1 MDNLSVNTERKY
13 LIAGII
19 IFFIFIYTIRL
30 FIIQVWDDKYQ
41 LIALN
46 NSQRHVTQYPSRGLI
61 YDRNGKLLV
70 SNKVAYDLMIIPKQV
85 SSFDTLLF
93 IRLLKIDKAYLLK
106 HFEKSKQY
114 SRYKPS
120 VFLKQISAKQYAT
133 FQEKMYKFSG
143 FYVQN
148 RTLRYYNKS
157 IAAHLLGYVG
167 EANNRM
173 LKRDSYYESGDYI
186 GISGIEK
193 IYEKRLRGEKGEK
206 IFLVDVHNRIKESFA
221 NGEYD
226 TPSKVGENL
235 TLSIDADLQEYGE
248 KLMQGK
254 IGSIVAIEPSTG
266 EILAILSSPSYNPN
280 LLVGRS
286 RSKNYTRLSK
296 NKHKPL
302 FNRAV
307 SAQYPPG
314 SVFKIANALIAL
326 QADLIN
332 ENANF
337 ICNKSLLGCHN
348 HPPNNGVEKAIQ
360 YSCNPYFYQV
370 YKRII
375 QQNINKKSIFK
386 DSRIGLEFWQKSMF
400 KFGFGKKIETD
411 LSNIRSGKIPSV
423 TYYDKI
429 YGKNR
434 WAFST
439 IYSNAIGQGEVM
451 TVPLQIANFAATLAN
466 RGYYR
471 VPHLLKNS
479 DSLLFKKK
487 QQTNIDKHWYDIVI
501 QGMYNVVN
509 AAHGTA
515 GRARIDSIVVC
526 GKTGTVQN
534 PHGKDHSVFM
544 AFAPRENPKIA
555 IAVYVENSGFGGT
568 WAAPITALMIE
579 KYINREISEKNKKYK
594 EKIILDYT
602 PLWSEKKEEH
612 IN

>member
-1 MDNLSVNTERKY
+1 MDNSSVNTERKY

-19 IFFIFIYTIRL
+19 VFFILVYIIRL

-41 LIALN
+41 MIALN

-70 SNKVAYDLMIIPKQV
+70 SNKVSYDLMVIPKQV
-85 SSFDTLLF
+85 IAFDTALF
-93 IRLLKIDKAYLLK
+93 LRLLKIDKVYLLK
-106 HFEKSKQY
+106 HLKKAKRY

-120 VFLKQISAKQYAT
+120 MFLKQISAETYAT
-133 FQEKMYKFSG
+133 FQENMYKFSG

-148 RTLRYYNKS
+148 RTLRFHNKS

-167 EANNRM
+167 EANGKI
-173 LKRDSYYESGDYI
+173 LKKDSYYNSGDYI
-186 GISGIEK
+186 GISGIER
-193 IYEKRLRGEKGEK
+193 IYEKKLRGKKGEK
-206 IFLVDVHNRIKESFA
+206 IFLVDVHNRIKGSFDD
-221 NGEYD
+221 GKYD
-226 TPSKVGENL
+226 TPSKVGENIN
-235 TLSIDADLQEYGE
+235 LSIDADLQEYGE

-254 IGSIVAIEPSTG
+254 IGSIVAIEPRTG
-266 EILAILSSPSYNPN
+266 EILAVLSSPTYNPN
-280 LLVGRS
+280 LLVGRL
-286 RSKNYTRLSK
+286 RSKNYTLLSK
-296 NKHKPL
+296 NKHMPL

-314 SVFKIANALIAL
+314 SVFKIANALVAL
-326 QADLIN
+326 QSKLIN
-332 ENANF
+332 ENSSF

-348 HPPNNGVEKAIQ
+348 HPPNNGIEKAIQ

-375 QQNINKKSIFK
+375 QQKINNTSIFK
-386 DSRIGLEFWQKSMF
+386 DSRIGLKFWRESMS
-400 KFGFGKKIETD
+400 KFGFGKKLKTD
-411 LSNIRSGKIPSV
+411 MSNIRSGKIPSV
-423 TYYDKI
+423 AYYDKI

-434 WAFST
+434 WAFSN

-451 TVPLQIANFAATLAN
+451 TIPLQIANFAAIIAN
-466 RGYYR
+466 RGYY
-471 VPHLLKNS
+471 VIPHLLNNS
-479 DSLLFKKK
+479 DSLLYKNK

-501 QGMYNVVN
+501 EGMFDVVN
-509 AAHGTA
+509 AEHGTA
-515 GRARIDSIVVC
+515 GRARLDSIIVC

-568 WAAPITALMIE
+568 WAAPISALMIE
-579 KYINREISEKNKKYK
+579 KYINGKISKKNKKYK
-594 EKIILDYT
+594 EKRILDYT
-602 PLWSEKKEEH
+602 PLWSEKKKKH
-612 IN
+612 TN